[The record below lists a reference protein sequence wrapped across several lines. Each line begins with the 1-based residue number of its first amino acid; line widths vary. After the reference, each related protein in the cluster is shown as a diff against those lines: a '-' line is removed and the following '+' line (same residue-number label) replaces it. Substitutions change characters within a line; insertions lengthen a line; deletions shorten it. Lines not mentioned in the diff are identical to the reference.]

1 MISVIRQSNCVIPP
15 VTNKPI
21 GKYPPVNFT
30 ASQTQNDQDFKVK
43 ESSQDQNK
51 ILWGAIGLGSAIALA
66 IIGKKEFPMLKLK
79 FQVKRSYD
87 KIWKDMV
94 KDFDKA
100 NLQIEKPKL
109 KFSFDKNSNTWRHYD
124 FRTNSIEMN
133 LHHLKNKEYLI
144 YKGEGKNR
152 VFRTAGEPFFNL
164 NDIEKMKEEGKWD
177 NSLSIKKAT
186 LAEKLFYSNAKI
198 AHEQRHCAQFHLI
211 LNDSQFGPNFLLK
224 DTVDKLKK
232 IKPNLSEE
240 ELLNLAKKDN
250 PYLANFK
257 PKRDVTNLHLT
268 LQATVEGKEHVF
280 MTKNFARNFSEY
292 TDKDLD
298 KYAINSLEIDANAYA
313 WTYLKFNK
321 EIQKGC
327 GEDVLAFILN
337 LQKSEN
343 ADNIS
348 RFVEANQKYM
358 TQVKV

>member
-1 MISVIRQSNCVIPP
+1 MINAIRQSNCVIPP
-15 VTNKPI
+15 VNRS
-21 GKYPPVNFT
+21 GGRYSPVNFT
-30 ASQTQNDQDFKVK
+30 ASQNQNEQDSKTQERNL
-43 ESSQDQNK
+43 DQNK
-51 ILWGAIGLGSAIALA
+51 IFWGAVALGSAIGLA

-87 KIWKDMV
+87 KIWKDVV

-109 KFSFDKNSNTWRHYD
+109 KFSFNKNSNTWGHYD

-144 YKGEGKNR
+144 YKGDGKSR
-152 VFRTAGEPFFNL
+152 IFRSGGEPFFNL
-164 NDIEKMKEEGKWD
+164 NDIEKMKEEGKLDSSW
-177 NSLSIKKAT
+177 SIKKAT

-211 LNDSQFGPNFLLK
+211 LNDSQFGSNFILK
-224 DTVDKLKK
+224 DTVEQLKK
-232 IKPNLSEE
+232 IKHNLSEE
-240 ELLNLAKKDN
+240 ELLNLAKN
-250 PYLANFK
+250 ESPYLANFK

-268 LQATVEGKEHVF
+268 LQATVEGKKHVF

-292 TDKDLD
+292 TDKDLN
-298 KYAINSLEIDANAYA
+298 KYNINSLEIDANAYA
-313 WTYLKFNK
+313 WTYIKFNK

-327 GEDVLAFILN
+327 GDDVLAFILN
-337 LQKSEN
+337 LQKAEN

-348 RFVEANQKYM
+348 RFVDANSQYM
-358 TQVKV
+358 VRV